1 MTESIQMPMCPM
13 AEKCK
18 GMMEKPFSGF
28 MVVMPGIFLVV
39 LGVVVFIEP
48 QILVWLV
55 AAVLVM
61 MGVGMLMF
69 ARFMRGRRE
78 DD

>member
-18 GMMEKPFSGF
+18 GMMEKPLSGF
-28 MVVMPGIFLVV
+28 MIVIPGIFLII

-55 AAVLVM
+55 AAVLIM
-61 MGVGMLMF
+61 MGIAALMF
-69 ARFMRGRRE
+69 AKFMRGR
-78 DD
+78 

>member
-1 MTESIQMPMCPM
+1 MTESIQMSMCPM

-28 MVVMPGIFLVV
+28 MVVMPGIFLIV

-48 QILVWLV
+48 QILIWLV

-69 ARFMRGRRE
+69 ARVMRGRRE